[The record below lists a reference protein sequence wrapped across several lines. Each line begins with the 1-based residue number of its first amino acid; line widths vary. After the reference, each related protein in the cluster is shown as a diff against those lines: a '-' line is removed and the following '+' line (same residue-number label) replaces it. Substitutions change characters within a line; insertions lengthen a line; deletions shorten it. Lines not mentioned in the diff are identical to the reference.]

1 VEELTSSVDQVSE
14 HAQSQAAAVDQGASS
29 MTQVQKSLD
38 EISRSLTEISG
49 LAERSVENSVEGS
62 HAVGEVVQGIN
73 LIAASSK
80 KIAGIVTVI
89 SEIAEQTNL
98 LALNASIEA
107 ARAGEHGRG
116 FAVVADEVSK
126 LAERSSHSTKE
137 IETLI
142 RESEKNVETGV
153 RTAKGSQESMDQ
165 IRTASQKVKD
175 MIVDLS
181 GAMGQ
186 QVSAIRDLA
195 SALENVNE
203 MSRSISAATEEQT
216 TNAKQ
221 VSKAVENVNELTQA
235 AASAAEQMSSS
246 TEQLTGMAQELQ
258 KLVAQFRVSA
268 DSGESLE
275 NQTGIA
281 TPQSVEKI
289 A

>member
-1 VEELTSSVDQVSE
+1 
-14 HAQSQAAAVDQGASS
+14 
-29 MTQVQKSLD
+29 
-38 EISRSLTEISG
+38 
-49 LAERSVENSVEGS
+49 
-62 HAVGEVVQGIN
+62 VVQGIN
-73 LIAASSK
+73 LIAESSE

-126 LAERSSHSTKE
+126 LAERSAHSTKE

-142 RESEKNVETGV
+142 KESVKNVQIGV
-153 RTAKGSQESMDQ
+153 TTAKGSQESMDQ
-165 IRTASQKVKD
+165 IRAASQKVKD
-175 MIVDLS
+175 MIVELS

-186 QVSAIRDLA
+186 QVAAIRDLA
-195 SALENVNE
+195 GALENVNE

-216 TNAKQ
+216 TNARQ
-221 VSKAVENVNELTQA
+221 VSKAVENVNGLTQA

-258 KLVAQFRVSA
+258 KLVAQFRVAA

-275 NQTGIA
+275 NHAGNH
-281 TPQSVEKI
+281 TPQSMEKI